1 MTSPPAKIR
10 VLVVDDDVSV
20 LRAMTRNLAAVA
32 DVTVAENAEQARRAL
47 AGGTF
52 EVVVSDYAMPGED
65 GISFLEHVASVQP
78 ETTRFLFSGADPTN
92 AEDALSEGVLHG
104 LYRKG
109 SAMRDL
115 VQRVKEIAASGG
127 R

>member
-1 MTSPPAKIR
+1 MTSPPGKIR

-20 LRAMTRNLAAVA
+20 LRALTRNLAAVA
-32 DVTVAENAEQARRAL
+32 EVTVAENAREGRQAL
-47 AGGTF
+47 AAGAF
-52 EVVVSDYAMPGED
+52 DVVVSDYAMPGED
-65 GISFLEHVASVQP
+65 GISFLEHVATAQP
-78 ETTRFLFSGADPTN
+78 ATVRFLFSGADPTN
-92 AEDALSEGVLHG
+92 AEDALNDGVLHG

-115 VQRVKEIAASGG
+115 VQRLKEIAESHG